1 MYAPLFLAATLV
13 LAVPAEA
20 HAESTVRRPVP
31 GPAGQPLASA
41 QTSAMAIST
50 ADCEPGG
57 PSSTDQVLAQ
67 QLSPSVSTD
76 RMNGIDSYQM
86 SCARRISSTAYSD
99 GLPKRAAVIAVM
111 TAMAESTLHNYT
123 QAVDLDSL
131 GLFQQ
136 RPSQGWGTSS
146 QVTDPVYATN
156 KFLSVM
162 QADYPNGSW
171 QTGDMGAIC
180 QTVQGSAYPAE
191 YDYAE
196 NAATI
201 VVNALWEEL
210 TSTNGGWFTRPSS
223 SSWSGVRVG
232 SDGRAY
238 QSVYSGAGWHTY
250 PIDGGLSG
258 TPTLVYANGET
269 DFFGLAP
276 SGDLWQDRYVNS
288 GWTGWYRDTGVTFK
302 AGTGISAIYADGMY
316 QVFGVG
322 PSGTMYRSYYSGGW
336 HSQSLGGNLTG
347 TPGVTYVDGRYDV
360 FALAPSG
367 QLYQN
372 INRTGTWEGWNPD
385 GTVQY
390 RVGTGVSALY
400 ADGMYRVYGVGPSGV
415 LYQAYYASGWH
426 SQDLGGN
433 ITGTPTATYLNGRYD
448 VFALSLSGDLWQLNR
463 PDGGTWGTWA
473 PEAAAV

>member
-1 MYAPLFLAATLV
+1 MAV
-13 LAVPAEA
+13 LALATPMAPMCIAQPGAADASVSPFVACSSA
-20 HAESTVRRPVP
+20 FSGAPVP
-31 GPAGQPLASA
+31 GSIVLSRADAWVQANVPYSQTSCYQGFRQDCSGFVSMAWELPSSLITTEFNPKYNGGDSRFPPISPSQLVPGDALVYDASA
-41 QTSAMAIST
+41 NPGDSGEHHIALFTGWSA
-50 ADCEPGG
+50 D
-57 PSSTDQVLAQ
+57 D
-67 QLSPSVSTD
+67 
-76 RMNGIDSYQM
+76 
-86 SCARRISSTAYSD
+86 
-99 GLPKRAAVIAVM
+99 
-111 TAMAESTLHNYT
+111 
-123 QAVDLDSL
+123 
-131 GLFQQ
+131 
-136 RPSQGWGTSS
+136 
-146 QVTDPVYATN
+146 
-156 KFLSVM
+156 
-162 QADYPNGSW
+162 NGSHRYANIAQEADTALGTIGTTDNDLAGSYW
-171 QTGDMGAIC
+171 GSFQPIHYTGLRSPVA
-180 QTVQGSAYPAE
+180 
-191 YDYAE
+191 
-196 NAATI
+196 
-201 VVNALWEEL
+201 
-210 TSTNGGWFTRPSS
+210 TNGGWFTRPSS